1 MHELANVSARVA
13 IKCRTPLRARNIQV
27 TGVIRLVY
35 ALGAIGC
42 GAVCFV
48 LFTGI
53 PTYVISVMAGV
64 LAAIYIREAM
74 QLFQEADYQYS
85 AGMNGL
91 HNKENDAAGNDDSAD
106 D

>member
-1 MHELANVSARVA
+1 M
-13 IKCRTPLRARNIQV
+13 
-27 TGVIRLVY
+27 VY

-64 LAAIYIREAM
+64 VAAIYVREAI
-74 QLFQEADYQYS
+74 QLFQEANYQYS
-85 AGMNGL
+85 AAMSGL
-91 HNKENDAAGNDDSAD
+91 QDEVNIYVGDDQSAD
-106 D
+106 V